1 MLTDVIIVGA
11 GQGRRL
17 GAEVPKVLL
26 PLGAHPVFMHS
37 VAAFSS
43 LPEVDGLVLVVPAG
57 EEERVRSWCVEQG
70 CAARVRAIVSGGAR
84 RQDSVAIGLARVA
97 ESADIVLVH
106 DAARPF
112 VSADLIRRV
121 RQAAISHGA
130 AIPGIPVTDTL
141 KTVAP
146 DGRVVATVDRQQ
158 LVRGVAISDLAKIVA
173 SPAKHGAIGANRAGM
188 LEPGPDRGGARGARR
203 LIRHARVLDAR
214 EADGTQPT
222 RARLERG
229 LHIERA
235 RAGKKHDHDDRSH

>member
-158 LVRGVAISDLAKIVA
+158 LVAVQTPQGFQKRLLEKIMKTAQAPGGEATDEAVLAERLGIPVTVVAGDAKNFKLTNPWDYQVA
-173 SPAKHGAIGANRAGM
+173 QC
-188 LEPGPDRGGARGARR
+188 LEKGGALA
-203 LIRHARVLDAR
+203 
-214 EADGTQPT
+214 
-222 RARLERG
+222 
-229 LHIERA
+229 
-235 RAGKKHDHDDRSH
+235 